1 MIRRF
6 SERFGRQAAGGASTG
21 GADPFSE
28 SASFCNG
35 WAGVLDFGGD
45 SSDAGGGDSSNNNN
59 NNNNN
64 G

>member
-1 MIRRF
+1 MTTP
-6 SERFGRQAAGGASTG
+6 FGRRPISGTSTG
-21 GADPFSE
+21 DPFSE

-35 WAGVLDFGGD
+35 WAGILGFDGAGIQEGG
-45 SSDAGGGDSSNNNN
+45 SSDDGSSDNNN

>member
-6 SERFGRQAAGGASTG
+6 GERFRRQAAGGASTA

-28 SASFCNG
+28 SASVCSG
-35 WAGVLDFGGD
+35 WASILDFGGEG
-45 SSDAGGGDSSNNNN
+45 SDDDSSNNNN

-64 G
+64 NG